1 MRQRPPASTFL
12 AAASTKMCRLHSYR
26 PMAPSSKE
34 AIRGR
39 HRSTVVSR
47 CWNFP
52 LVRKPWH
59 GPLVSRRP
67 AVAIRNCASLDLIRN
82 LENDGCALP
91 KAEQGAAA
99 NTRPPRA
106 SFRPHFLE
114 LEWPPPVSTST
125 SASVAE
131 LGVRRDHTFRG

>member
-1 MRQRPPASTFL
+1 MRRRPPASTFL

-47 CWNFP
+47 YWNFP

-59 GPLVSRRP
+59 GPLVSRRL
-67 AVAIRNCASLDLIRN
+67 AVAIRNCASLGLIRN
-82 LENDGCALP
+82 LENDRCALP

-99 NTRPPRA
+99 NSRPALRFTLMDNLNVYIA
-106 SFRPHFLE
+106 SGAPF
-114 LEWPPPVSTST
+114 
-125 SASVAE
+125 AAVAE
-131 LGVRRDHTFRG
+131 LGR